1 MKTTLVLATANKN
14 KVYEYD
20 RLLKSAL
27 GDDFEVKS
35 LKDIGYTDEIIEDG
49 KTFEENA
56 FIKARTVASL
66 GYIGIADDSGL
77 CVDALNGAPGIYS
90 ARYSGGDYDDNN
102 SKLISELQNVQ
113 VENRTAQF
121 VCSIACVFPDGRNFC
136 VRGECPGTIL
146 EEITG
151 ENGFGYDPLF
161 FYSPMGK
168 TFAQMSD
175 DEKNRVSHRAIATEK
190 FLKQLKNY
198 L

>member
-20 RLLKSAL
+20 RLLKSSL
-27 GDDFEVKS
+27 GEDFEVKS
-35 LKDIGYTDEIIEDG
+35 LKDIGYTDDIVEDG

-56 FIKARTVASL
+56 LIKAKTVATL

-77 CVDALNGAPGIYS
+77 CVDALNGAPGIFS

-102 SKLISELQNVQ
+102 AKLLSELKNVP
-113 VENRTAQF
+113 NDKRSACF
-121 VCSIACVFPDGRNFC
+121 VCCIACVFPDGKSFC
-136 VRGECPGTIL
+136 VRGECHGTIL

-161 FYSPMGK
+161 FYAPMNK

-175 DEKNRVSHRAIATEK
+175 EEKNRVSHRAIATEK
-190 FLKQLKNY
+190 FLKELPKY